1 MNSPANRIGR
11 TREQSVP
18 SWPPH
23 AHARPGAPNIV
34 VVLMDDMGW
43 SDPGCFGSEIS
54 TPHIDRLAAQG
65 VRLTHYTTHAICSS
79 ARAALLTGCDSHR
92 VGTGWLS
99 NNHPGYPGYSGEIP
113 LDAAT
118 LPETLRTA
126 GYETIMVGKWHNT
139 PVADTVSGGSKHNW
153 PAQRGF
159 DTFYGF
165 MAGEVHHFF
174 PARLMQDNQ
183 LLPIDAYPPGY
194 YSGDDWMDQGIR
206 FVKELR
212 ASRPAKP
219 FFLYVANNAMHSPL
233 HAKPEDIARYRGKYD
248 RGWSVARAERLARQ
262 QAMGLVPP
270 GTHLPASDPR
280 VPAWEN
286 TDAANRALYARHM
299 EVYAAMLDNADQNIG
314 KLMLFLDELGERDN
328 TIVLFTSDNGG
339 TGDGG
344 EHGSYNN
351 NRMWAG
357 APALPINDERAMTEL
372 LGGPQSMPLY
382 PTAWGEVSNTPFP
395 TFKTHTG
402 GGGRRVS
409 FIATWPARLRGG
421 GDVRREFMHVTDVMP
436 TLLSL
441 AGVAPLQTS
450 HGQPALAMD
459 GLDCSA
465 MLLNGTPSPRREQH
479 YELWSNRGFY
489 RDGWFARSLQVRG
502 TAINMDNWTLH
513 HLDTDFSESTD
524 VAAQHPEKLRELQQA
539 FDDAAWRQQVYPLDN
554 RKLLGPTGRF
564 ADLPDWLR
572 TLFDTPRRFLP
583 GAQTAHRYDVIPL
596 VEDRSFRIRCEFV
609 HGGAIDAGVLWA
621 LGDISGGIVLC
632 VEDARLHLHYNAFG
646 TAIDLPAV
654 SLQEGRHLVIFD
666 YEALGARRGRGRL
679 QLDGVTPTEWIDM
692 SPTMA
697 FGPLEGFDVG
707 LDRRAPV
714 SWQIYERH
722 GTFPYRGTIR
732 EVWIEPG
739 LRPTA

>member
-153 PAQRGF
+153 PTQRGF

-219 FFLYVANNAMHSPL
+219 FFLYVANNAMHS
-233 HAKPEDIARYRGKYD
+233 
-248 RGWSVARAERLARQ
+248 
-262 QAMGLVPP
+262 
-270 GTHLPASDPR
+270 
-280 VPAWEN
+280 
-286 TDAANRALYARHM
+286 
-299 EVYAAMLDNADQNIG
+299 
-314 KLMLFLDELGERDN
+314 
-328 TIVLFTSDNGG
+328 
-339 TGDGG
+339 
-344 EHGSYNN
+344 
-351 NRMWAG
+351 
-357 APALPINDERAMTEL
+357 
-372 LGGPQSMPLY
+372 
-382 PTAWGEVSNTPFP
+382 
-395 TFKTHTG
+395 
-402 GGGRRVS
+402 
-409 FIATWPARLRGG
+409 
-421 GDVRREFMHVTDVMP
+421 
-436 TLLSL
+436 
-441 AGVAPLQTS
+441 
-450 HGQPALAMD
+450 
-459 GLDCSA
+459 
-465 MLLNGTPSPRREQH
+465 
-479 YELWSNRGFY
+479 
-489 RDGWFARSLQVRG
+489 
-502 TAINMDNWTLH
+502 
-513 HLDTDFSESTD
+513 
-524 VAAQHPEKLRELQQA
+524 
-539 FDDAAWRQQVYPLDN
+539 
-554 RKLLGPTGRF
+554 
-564 ADLPDWLR
+564 
-572 TLFDTPRRFLP
+572 
-583 GAQTAHRYDVIPL
+583 
-596 VEDRSFRIRCEFV
+596 
-609 HGGAIDAGVLWA
+609 
-621 LGDISGGIVLC
+621 
-632 VEDARLHLHYNAFG
+632 
-646 TAIDLPAV
+646 
-654 SLQEGRHLVIFD
+654 
-666 YEALGARRGRGRL
+666 
-679 QLDGVTPTEWIDM
+679 
-692 SPTMA
+692 
-697 FGPLEGFDVG
+697 
-707 LDRRAPV
+707 
-714 SWQIYERH
+714 
-722 GTFPYRGTIR
+722 
-732 EVWIEPG
+732 
-739 LRPTA
+739 